1 MAHTSHSG
9 EHRSGHSAALH
20 EGPAVHNEH
29 GGASHGDAG
38 HGDHGHADHGHGHVK
53 LQYHPGLPL
62 PNGKVCMWLFLSTE
76 IMFFAGL
83 LGAYIVMRFSA
94 PVWPTPH
101 QVHLEEWIGA
111 MNTVFLLFSSVT
123 VVWALDAAQHNNA
136 SAAKQW
142 MVMTLILGC
151 MFIGIKMYEYS
162 GKFSHGIYPWKPH
175 GRLYEK
181 ADPYYVSAVKKTLT
195 THLTK
200 ISSKDAAALTEED
213 KNRMA
218 VIGQITNDFVAPAEN
233 SAAMEDDPVL
243 KRAALEKLATAIL
256 PLPSGHGSGHATEKH
271 SGLSDQ
277 HPWLGLPIR
286 IGGGNLWASTYF
298 LLTGFHAI
306 HVFVG
311 LIVFA
316 RMMPMTLDASKAGFI
331 ENIGLYWHFVDLV
344 WIFLFPMLYLF

>member
-1 MAHTSHSG
+1 MTSTSHTSGHADS
-9 EHRSGHSAALH
+9 RSAH
-20 EGPAVHNEH
+20 
-29 GGASHGDAG
+29 G
-38 HGDHGHADHGHGHVK
+38 HGAHDGHGHDDHGHGHGGHIK
-53 LQYHPGLPL
+53 LQYQPGLPL

-101 QVHLEEWIGA
+101 EVHLEEWIGA

-123 VVWALDAAQHNNA
+123 VVWALDAAQHNKPA
-136 SAAKQW
+136 VAKQFT
-142 MVMTLILGC
+142 VITLILGC

-162 GKFSHGIYPWKPH
+162 GKFSHGIYPMRPH

-181 ADPYYVSAVKKTLT
+181 ADPYYVSAVKKNLS
-195 THLTK
+195 THLAALST
-200 ISSKDAAALTEED
+200 KDAATLTDED
-213 KNRMA
+213 KRRID
-218 VIGQITNDFVAPAEN
+218 VITHITNDYVIPAETA
-233 SAAMEDDPVL
+233 AAMEDDPVA
-243 KRAALEKLATAIL
+243 KRAALEKLADAIL
-256 PLPSGHGSGHATEKH
+256 PPVTGHGASSHEAGEHA
-271 SGLSDQ
+271 GLSDQ

-316 RMMPMTLDASKAGFI
+316 LMLPMKLDIARAGFI